1 MMKYRWLIVPLLCGI
16 FTSSDLAHANTEDLG
31 TIIERFVVHQ
41 FPEAAQHFWVINETQ
56 WDGDEMVVDMHTIV
70 QEKKQLIPS
79 LNHFLLLIVAGE
91 LKGVQQVPLEPGAD
105 CQPEQET

>member
-1 MMKYRWLIVPLLCGI
+1 MGHRWILLAALCGLLFMPI
-16 FTSSDLAHANTEDLG
+16 STLASTDNLG
-31 TIIERFVVHQ
+31 SIIETFVLGQ
-41 FPEAAQHFWVINETQ
+41 FPQSSAHYWIINETQ

-70 QEKKQLIPS
+70 QEKRQVAPM

-91 LKGVQQVPLEPGAD
+91 LKGVQQVPLEPDAD